1 VIISRRILGTGH
13 VARMEER
20 RGASG
25 VFVRKLRE
33 LDNLEDPGI
42 DRRIIL
48 R

>member
-1 VIISRRILGTGH
+1 
-13 VARMEER
+13 MEER

-33 LDNLEDPGI
+33 RDNMEDRGV
-42 DRRIIL
+42 DESIIL